1 MIQVAAQLLITPT
14 REHLVDSLGLR
25 INTGTEPA
33 THSGRS
39 YRRAERASDLS
50 HPMHH

>member
-1 MIQVAAQLLITPT
+1 MIQVAALLLITPT
-14 REHLVDSLGLR
+14 REHLVDSLGFQMQYG
-25 INTGTEPA
+25 NEPA
-33 THSGRS
+33 THSDRS